1 MVSAVLLFS
10 LMVTPANAAID
21 GVITMNGNF
30 VLSAKPGYI
39 NTPDGNSIFMWG
51 YALGSGDMQYPGPT
65 LIVNQGDV
73 ITITLNNQLSVP
85 VSIVFPGQT
94 TAIALSGSPGLLT
107 KEAVPG
113 GSAQYRFTASQPGT
127 YTYYSGTTPEIQ
139 AEMGLVGTIIVRP
152 ASNPA
157 TWAYNTSSTQYDREF
172 LYFLTEIDPVVHDR
186 VLKGQMN
193 LIDTTTFHPVYWFV
207 NGRALPDTMLPALYP
222 ALPNQPYNASPEM
235 RVGERVLVRM
245 VGAGRDLHPLH
256 LHGAHHQV
264 IARDGRLLSTTGAT
278 ADLSELAFST
288 TVAPGQTSDAIY
300 RWTGENL
307 GWDLYGHTI
316 DQPLVVAAPALAA
329 GNEIF
334 IPTTLNGGISDLATA
349 LTIAA
354 PGAGNFPATGAF
366 RAVLWTGTFPG
377 LTAGDREVV
386 RLKRNTPASNT
397 FTIIRRGLEGTIAQV
412 WPDGADIVYTDHGA
426 PLPVVLPDQLQL
438 TNGMFWSG
446 SPYLGS
452 TAPLPPGEGGFN
464 PFNGFFF
471 MWHSHN
477 EKELTSNNI
486 FPGGMATMA
495 VVEHPDQAVAP
506 FSDIPNITVVTP

>member
-1 MVSAVLLFS
+1 MASAVLLFS
-10 LMVTPANAAID
+10 FMAKPTDAAID
-21 GVITMNGNF
+21 GVITTNGNF
-30 VLSAKPGYI
+30 VLTAKPGYI

-73 ITITLNNQLSVP
+73 ITITLNNQLSVA

-94 TAIALSGSPGLLT
+94 SAVALSSSPGLLT

-113 GSAQYRFTASQPGT
+113 GSAQYRLTASQPGT
-127 YTYYSGTTPEIQ
+127 YTYYSGTMPEIQ

-152 ASNPA
+152 TTNPA
-157 TWAYNTSSTQYDREF
+157 TWAYNSISTQYDREF
-172 LYFLTEIDPVVHDR
+172 LYFLTEIDPVVHDQ
-186 VLKGQMN
+186 VLKGQMKQ
-193 LIDTTTFHPVYWFV
+193 IDATTFHPVYWFV
-207 NGRALPDTMLPALYP
+207 NGRALPDTMLPPLYS

-256 LHGAHHQV
+256 MHGAHHQV
-264 IARDGRLLSTTGAT
+264 VARDGRLLSSGGAD
-278 ADLSELAFST
+278 ADLAELAFST
-288 TVAPGQTSDAIY
+288 TVAPGQTTDAIY

-307 GWDLYGHTI
+307 GWDFYGHTI
-316 DQPLVVAAPALAA
+316 DQPLVS
-329 GNEIF
+329 GFGTGDEIF
-334 IPTTLNGGISDLATA
+334 VQTTLNGGISDLATA
-349 LTIAA
+349 LTITA
-354 PGAGNFPATGAF
+354 PGAGSFPATSAF

-377 LTAGDREVV
+377 ATVGDREVV

-397 FTIIRRGLEGTIAQV
+397 FTMVRRGLEGTNAKGWV
-412 WPDGADIVYTDHGA
+412 DGANIVYTDHGA

-495 VVEHPDQAVAP
+495 VVEHPDPAISP
-506 FSDIPNITVVTP
+506 FIDVPNITTVTP